1 MDVRARTPGGVG
13 DRRPGDAV
21 RTGRP
26 AHRPARFVPLTL
38 EDKAAGLLVVRL
50 GNNLPPAKTAG
61 EQEGEVAALLDRHAI
76 GGLILFNGRWPE
88 TRGTLERLQARSDRG
103 LLVTTDMERGFG
115 QQVLGGT
122 VYPHAAAFA
131 YAGGAADV
139 REFAR
144 QASDEALACG
154 VHVTYSPV
162 ADVDRNERNPIIAS
176 RAFSGDPERAAELT
190 AAFVEGVH
198 EAGQFATAKHF
209 PGHGGTA
216 GDSHAETPRIDD
228 DRATIEA
235 TDLVPFRAAIA
246 AGVDVVMTAHVAY
259 PALDPSGLPA
269 TRSQPILRGL
279 LRDELGF
286 GGVVVTDSLQMAGAK
301 DASRTEGDLAAG
313 LVEAGV
319 DLFVDA
325 VDPGAVIAGLAEA
338 VRAGRLDEALL
349 DAALARVDR
358 LRDRFRARF
367 GADAFRTPPRPAE
380 VVGADAHRALAQRV
394 AREAVEVARGPLPDL
409 GDGTGT
415 LVVLM
420 KRAPLPNEPE
430 TMPMG
435 EAVARLLPG
444 AVYRELEPTHEDE
457 DEPFDEIR
465 LLARDAERV
474 VVATIVRPA
483 AWHAFGLEARE
494 RRFAQRLMDAHPTT
508 LVVLGGDRGLRGFDA
523 CDSALVTHS
532 DVGPSQTAAVE
543 RLAGRASVNRG
554 R

>member
-1 MDVRARTPGGVG
+1 M
-13 DRRPGDAV
+13 
-21 RTGRP
+21 
-26 AHRPARFVPLTL
+26 PLSL

-50 GNNLPPAKTAG
+50 GNNLPPAKTAS
-61 EQEGEVAALLDRHAI
+61 EQEDEVAALLDRHPV

-88 TRGTLERLQARSDRG
+88 TRDTLARLQARSDRG

-131 YAGGAADV
+131 YAGGADDV
-139 REFAR
+139 RAFAR
-144 QASDEALACG
+144 QASEEALACG

-176 RAFSGDPERAAELT
+176 RAFSDDPERAAELT

-216 GDSHAETPRIDD
+216 EDTHSEVPVLDD
-228 DRATIEA
+228 DRATLDA
-235 TDLVPFRAAIA
+235 TDLVPFRAAIG
-246 AGVDVVMTAHVAY
+246 AGVDLVMTAHIVY

-269 TRSQPILRGL
+269 TRSKAILRGL
-279 LRDELGF
+279 LRGELGF
-286 GGVVVTDSLQMAGAK
+286 DGVVVTDSLQMAGAK
-301 DASRTEGDLAAG
+301 VEGKTEGDLAAD
-313 LVEAGV
+313 LVGAGV

-325 VDPGAVIAGLAEA
+325 VDPEAVVAGLAEA
-338 VRAGRLDEALL
+338 VRAGRLDEGLL
-349 DAALARVDR
+349 DAALARVER
-358 LRDRFRARF
+358 LRARFRDRF
-367 GADAFRTPPRPAE
+367 GEGAFRAPPLPPE
-380 VVGADAHRALAQRV
+380 TVGAAEHRALAARV
-394 AREAVEVARGPLPDL
+394 ARGAVEVARGPLPDL

-435 EAVARLLPG
+435 EAVARLLLG

-457 DEPFDEIR
+457 DDPFDEIR
-465 LLARDAERV
+465 LLARDAERLV
-474 VVATIVRPA
+474 IATIVRPA

-494 RRFAQRLMDAHPTT
+494 RRFAQRLMETKPTT

-532 DVGPSQTAAVE
+532 DVGPSQVAAVE
-543 RLAGRASVNRG
+543 RLVNG
-554 R
+554 E

>member
-1 MDVRARTPGGVG
+1 M
-13 DRRPGDAV
+13 
-21 RTGRP
+21 
-26 AHRPARFVPLTL
+26 PLSL

-50 GNNLPPAKTAG
+50 GNNLPPAKTAS
-61 EQEGEVAALLDRHAI
+61 EQEDEVAALLDRRPI

-88 TRGTLERLQARSDRG
+88 TRDTLARLQARSDRG

-122 VYPHAAAFA
+122 VYPHSAAFA
-131 YAGGAADV
+131 YAGGAEDV
-139 REFAR
+139 RAFAR
-144 QASDEALACG
+144 QASEEAIACG
-154 VHVTYSPV
+154 IQVTYSPV
-162 ADVDRNERNPIIAS
+162 ADVDRNEQNPIIAS
-176 RAFSGDPERAAELT
+176 RAFSEDPARAAELT

-198 EAGQFATAKHF
+198 EGGQFATAKHF
-209 PGHGGTA
+209 PGHGGTS
-216 GDSHAETPRIDD
+216 GDSHAETPVLDD
-228 DRATIEA
+228 DRETIGS

-246 AGVDVVMTAHVAY
+246 AGVDLVMTAHVVY

-269 TRSQPILRGL
+269 TRSRAILRGL

-286 GGVVVTDSLQMAGAK
+286 EGVVVSDSLQMAGAQ
-301 DASRTEGDLAAG
+301 AEGQTEAESAAA

-325 VDPGAVIAGLAEA
+325 VDPEAVISGLAEA

-349 DAALARVDR
+349 DAALTRVDR

-380 VVGADAHRALAQRV
+380 IVGAPEHQALA
-394 AREAVEVARGPLPDL
+394 ARIARDAVEVARGPLPDL

-444 AVYRELEPTHEDE
+444 AVYRELEPSREDE
-457 DEPFDEIR
+457 DDPFDEIR
-465 LLARDAERV
+465 LLAGDAERL

-494 RRFAQRLMDAHPTT
+494 RRFAQRLMEMRPTT

-523 CDSALVTHS
+523 CEAALVTHS
-532 DVGPSQTAAVE
+532 DVGPSQVAAVE
-543 RLAGRASVNRG
+543 RLAGR
-554 R
+554 